1 MKIDKNKYN
10 FGSIWDE
17 LPSKREKTGQKIP
30 ESQSEAIEL
39 VNAAQS
45 SMDKSTLKAWDS
57 HNDMMKKSAELRQ
70 IQARKKAIEQRYQQ
84 DRDEQRELM
93 AKIALENAQ
102 RRERFKK

>member
-1 MKIDKNKYN
+1 MKVNNNNKYN

-17 LPSKREKTGQKIP
+17 LPAKREKKLP
-30 ESQSEAIEL
+30 DSQSEAIEL

-70 IQARKKAIEQRYQQ
+70 IQARKKAIEQQYQE

-102 RRERFKK
+102 RRERLK

>member
-1 MKIDKNKYN
+1 MKVNNNNKYK

-17 LPSKREKTGQKIP
+17 LPAKREKKLP
-30 ESQSEAIEL
+30 DSQSEAIEL

-70 IQARKKAIEQRYQQ
+70 IQARKKAIEQQYQE

-102 RRERFKK
+102 RRERLK

>member
-1 MKIDKNKYN
+1 MKVNNNNNKYN
-10 FGSIWDE
+10 FVSIWDE
-17 LPSKREKTGQKIP
+17 LPAKREKKLP
-30 ESQSEAIEL
+30 DSQSEAIEL

-70 IQARKKAIEQRYQQ
+70 IQARKKAIEQQYQE

-102 RRERFKK
+102 RRERLK

>member
-1 MKIDKNKYN
+1 MKIDDR

-17 LPSKREKTGQKIP
+17 LPQKREKRVPAT
-30 ESQSEAIEL
+30 QSDVLEL

-57 HNDMMKKSAELRQ
+57 HNNMMKKSAELRK
-70 IQARKKAIEQRYQQ
+70 IQARKKAIEQQYQE

-93 AKIALENAQ
+93 AKIAIENAQ
-102 RRERFKK
+102 RRERLKS